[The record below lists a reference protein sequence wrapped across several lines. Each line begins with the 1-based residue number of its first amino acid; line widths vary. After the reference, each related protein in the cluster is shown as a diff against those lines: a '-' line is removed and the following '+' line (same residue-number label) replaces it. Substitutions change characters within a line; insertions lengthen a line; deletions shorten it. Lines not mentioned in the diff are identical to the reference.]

1 MTLDPA
7 DKTAFTAALARVHLA
22 AQPGSA
28 LPDAILHAWLTANP
42 ETSVAR
48 LATLLQR
55 LITLMPQI
63 LALLKALQQAF
74 PAAPDPSGTL
84 PFDPVHD
91 AH

>member
-7 DKTAFTAALARVHLA
+7 NKTAFNAALARVGLA
-22 AQPGSA
+22 TQPSSA

-55 LITLMPQI
+55 LLTLMPQL
-63 LALLKALQQAF
+63 LALLKAIQEAF
-74 PAAPDPSGTL
+74 PSATAQSL
-84 PFDPVHD
+84 AKNFDPVDD